1 MNAIIYILKEKGKL
15 TAGEIARLLEVSE
28 RTIYRDIDALSQ
40 IKVPIIAYE
49 GNQGGY
55 EIDPGYFI
63 PSIQLTEAEITS
75 FLILLKLGK
84 ELKVPGLHKNYDM
97 LSFKLLNAVSNDSR
111 PQLER
116 FFNKFKLYINRINPG
131 SYVEQVL
138 EIIMKSL
145 EQEKKVKLTYYTPGK
160 DSLTEREVSPYRFI
174 FDEGGWYI
182 SGYCHLRKAKRT
194 FRLDRI
200 KSIELMD
207 CPCIFP
213 VDMDLIEKFDQKTD
227 RYLLEI
233 APRFYE
239 IIKHNYYMEDHKIL
253 QNTERLLVE
262 VLTDGKNA
270 ILELALKNPDTLKVI
285 EPKSICDELRTIVK
299 ELVQTYD

>member
-1 MNAIIYILKEKGKL
+1 
-15 TAGEIARLLEVSE
+15 
-28 RTIYRDIDALSQ
+28 
-40 IKVPIIAYE
+40 
-49 GNQGGY
+49 
-55 EIDPGYFI
+55 
-63 PSIQLTEAEITS
+63 
-75 FLILLKLGK
+75 
-84 ELKVPGLHKNYDM
+84 M

-213 VDMDLIEKFDQKTD
+213 VDMDLIEKVDQKTD

-262 VLTDGKNA
+262 VLTDSKNA